1 MVNNYLPLR
10 KTKGHLMTIR
20 IRLAMLMSS
29 AMLVMIV
36 LFFYALNEQKN
47 LHEKLNIIRSTSAE
61 LISLT
66 QYIDTTFQQQI
77 LAWSNLLLRGGDPE
91 EYHRYLQAFYQQ
103 ERGTRKAIKDLKSKL
118 IDYENAQLQM
128 VKFEESHSSLGIR
141 YRKALKV
148 FNQSENP
155 VYETDRFLW
164 NALDNPLRLLSEI
177 KSIILEHRQEQLILA
192 EKNYLQSTSTIAYIV
207 VVGVLIFI
215 SVFIWF
221 TDISFGK
228 PLSKAIKVAE
238 KISAGDY
245 SQRVTEKMPGEFNL
259 FAKAFNYTIDS
270 LIHANNDLQK
280 NMQAMKSEIS
290 RRKELEVE
298 LEHKKLIAE
307 SASKSKSEFLSNMS
321 HEIRTPLNVVT
332 GFSELLAATDVNEKQ
347 KKYIDAIQNGGG
359 SLLGIINDVL
369 DLSKIEAGKLS
380 VVKSSF
386 DLFKLMNE
394 VKGMFEKEAL
404 EKNLDFEVVISKNVP
419 AIIYQD
425 ENRLKQ
431 ILVNLLSNAIK
442 FTEKGSIELILNALP
457 IKNSSQVDLCFSVE
471 DTGIGIPEEYHHKI
485 FNQFEQQDG
494 QDSRRYGGTGLGL
507 AISQQLATLLNGGM
521 TVSSVPEKGSVF
533 TLCLSSVEVSELLEN
548 HTEAE
553 DVVVNLNQS
562 KILIADDIQANRE
575 LIKDYLDGQPV
586 EIIEAENGKIAI
598 DVTREYKPDLVL
610 MDIKMPE
617 MDGVEATKILKSDS
631 ELKTIPVIALTA
643 SSIKGEDA
651 QINDILFDDYL
662 TKPIRKLVL
671 LKSLGHILNDI

>member
-1 MVNNYLPLR
+1 
-10 KTKGHLMTIR
+10 MTIR

-36 LFFYALNEQKN
+36 LFFYAVNEQKN
-47 LHEKLNIIRSTSAE
+47 LHEKLNIIRSTSTE

-91 EYHRYLQAFYQQ
+91 EYHRYLQAFYQE

-118 IDYENAQLQM
+118 RDYENAQLQM
-128 VKFEESHSSLGIR
+128 IKFEESHSLLGIR

-164 NALDNPLRLLSEI
+164 NAVDNPLRLLSEI

-192 EKNYLQSTSTIAYIV
+192 EKNYDKSTSAIVYIV
-207 VVGVLIFI
+207 AVGVLIFI
-215 SVFIWF
+215 SIFIWF

-270 LIHANNDLQK
+270 LIHANKDLQK
-280 NMQAMKSEIS
+280 NMQAMESEIS

-332 GFSELLAATDVNEKQ
+332 GFSELLAATDINEKQ
-347 KKYIDAIQNGGG
+347 KKYIDAIQNGGS
-359 SLLGIINDVL
+359 SLLSIINDVL

-380 VVKSSF
+380 VVKSNF

-394 VKGMFEKEAL
+394 VKGMFEKEAF

-431 ILVNLLSNAIK
+431 ILVNLLSNALK
-442 FTEKGSIELILNALP
+442 FTEQGGIELILNALP
-457 IKNSSQVDLCFSVE
+457 IKNASQVDLCFSVE
-471 DTGIGIPEEYHHKI
+471 DTGIGIAEEYHHKI

-507 AISQQLATLLNGGM
+507 AISQQLANLLNGGM

-533 TLCLSSVEVSELLEN
+533 SLCLSAVEVSELLESN
-548 HTEAE
+548 AEVE
-553 DVVVNLNQS
+553 DVVVNLSQS

-586 EIIEAENGKIAI
+586 EIIEAENGKKAI
-598 DVTREYKPDLVL
+598 DATREYRPDLVL

-617 MDGVEATKILKSDS
+617 MDGVEATKILKTDS
-631 ELKTIPVIALTA
+631 ELKSIPVIALTA

-651 QINDILFDDYL
+651 QINDVLFDDYL
-662 TKPIRKLVL
+662 TKPIRKMVL
-671 LKSLGHILNDI
+671 LKSLSRIINDT